1 MTTTPTRTSHLSGRA
16 LAYAVAKATSQPL
29 EILPSEYGT
38 GPRLFAKQGLEIVRY
53 RPDLDPAQAW
63 PLLVKY
69 GRRCRLHL
77 DFQCNGASYLE
88 AGIRTGHTANDM
100 LTAAMRALVSHLL
113 GPQVDIP
120 TELLEATQEG
130 AA

>member
-1 MTTTPTRTSHLSGRA
+1 MITAPTLTSHLTGRA
-16 LAYAVAKATSQPL
+16 LAYAVARATKQTL

-38 GPRLFAKQGLEIVRY
+38 GPRLFIKQGHEIVRY
-53 RPDLDPAQAW
+53 RPDADPAQAW
-63 PLLVKY
+63 PLLIKY
-69 GRRCRLHL
+69 GRRIRLHL

-100 LTAAMRALVSHLL
+100 LTAALRALVSHLI

-120 TELLEATQEG
+120 VELLG
-130 AA
+130 ASQGRAA